1 MTVLKKTI
9 VKPVGRPATIAPA
22 PAPAMPAPVA
32 QAVAMKEATVAAAA
46 TATTDAQ
53 EQFRKVFEDGMA
65 QSRAAYEKMRVAAEG
80 ATGTLEASYS
90 AASKG
95 VNDINAKAIDAVK
108 AHSEA
113 SLEHVKA
120 VMAAKTVGE
129 AIALQTA
136 HARKQFET
144 FAAQS
149 KEFGELMQKVAADSF
164 EPLKSGFAKG
174 FAH

>member
-32 QAVAMKEATVAAAA
+32 QAVAMKEATVAA
-46 TATTDAQ
+46 
-53 EQFRKVFEDGMA
+53 
-65 QSRAAYEKMRVAAEG
+65 EG

-108 AHSEA
+108 SHSEA